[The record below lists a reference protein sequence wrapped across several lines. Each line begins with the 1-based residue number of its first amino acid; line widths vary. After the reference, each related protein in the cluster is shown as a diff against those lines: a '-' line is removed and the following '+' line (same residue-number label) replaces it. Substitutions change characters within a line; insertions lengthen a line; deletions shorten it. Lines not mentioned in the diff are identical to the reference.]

1 VINPWKTL
9 SRPEPDR
16 EYLGLVS
23 TLPLRRFR
31 DVARFLIYSSRIQEQ
46 LRTTPGLIGYSMM
59 ASVWSKRFRTLSV
72 WEDESALQRFVGTA
86 PHVGVMGALQGKMG
100 RTTFVRWRI
109 RGSECPPRWDD
120 ALRRE
125 SAATT
130 TRPDTPGGSPS
141 AS

>member
-1 VINPWKTL
+1 MINPWKMR

-31 DVARFLIYSSRIQEQ
+31 DIGRFLHSSARIQEQ
-46 LRTTPGLIGYSMM
+46 LRTTPGLIGYSLM
-59 ASVWSKRFRTLSV
+59 ASVWSKTFRTLSV
-72 WEDESALQRFVGTA
+72 WEDEAALQRFVGTS
-86 PHVGVMGALQGKMG
+86 PHVGVMSALQGKMG

-109 RGSECPPRWDD
+109 RGSECPPRWED

-125 SAATT
+125 SAAAT
-130 TRPDTPGGSPS
+130 TRPDAPGGRPS